1 MALRTQA
8 RKPAKGKRTIAEP
21 SRRRDADNEGSD
33 PRIATTLARGLRLLR
48 AFRSDDQG
56 PLSNK
61 DLAERTKLPKA
72 TVSRLAYTLV
82 KLGFLAQEPRSG
94 AYMLS
99 AGVLAPAH
107 TYLSRLD
114 IRRVARPYMQQVA
127 TQPGVTV
134 SLCARHELRMTTI
147 ESVVA
152 DGKFPLAGLFGGR
165 APIVRTAVGHAYLAG
180 LDEEARARVTA
191 ELARK
196 YASEWATVESRIRR
210 DIKSIERV
218 GYCVV
223 VGEWTPHINGVA
235 VPIVLADGTVLS
247 LSAGGPSQ
255 LLPRNLLEMLGA
267 RLREMRSEIEHAVG
281 GAPR

>member
-1 MALRTQA
+1 MASRPSLRKST
-8 RKPAKGKRTIAEP
+8 KGGRRAVDA
-21 SRRRDADNEGSD
+21 SRRRDADFEGSD

-48 AFRSDDQG
+48 AFRTDDQG

-61 DLAERTKLPKA
+61 ELAERTKLPKA
-72 TVSRLAYTLV
+72 TVSRLTYTLT
-82 KLGFLAQEPRSG
+82 KLGFLSHEPRSG
-94 AYMLS
+94 AYMLA

-127 TQPGVTV
+127 MQPGVTV
-134 SLCARHELRMTTI
+134 SLCTRHELRMTTI

-180 LDEEARARVTA
+180 LDENVRSQVIA
-191 ELARK
+191 ELARQ
-196 YASEWATVESRIRR
+196 YASEWPTIESRIRR

-218 GYCVV
+218 GYCAVL
-223 VGEWTPHINGVA
+223 GEWTPHINGVA
-235 VPIVLADGTVLS
+235 VPVVLADGMVLS

-255 LLPRNLLEMLGA
+255 LLPRNILEDLGA
-267 RLREMRSEIEHAVG
+267 RLREVRSEIEHVVG
-281 GAPR
+281 RPPP